1 MLVSVAKLA
10 KVGRTEVDV
19 PSPISL
25 GAAVTRVAYL
35 LSFNKSEAVTAMVW
49 AANPYL

>member
-35 LSFNKSEAVTAMVW
+35 LSFNKSVVKCEIYFLRPA
-49 AANPYL
+49 P